1 MIHLWLQVNRI
12 GFEFTA
18 LIKVEGALTVEATYE
33 PAGPARVDIKF
44 QKSTLVCA
52 PALPHAGLVHCSSS
66 LQAVHVSCVQ
76 NCMNAEISFSV
87 ASW

>member
-33 PAGPARVDIKF
+33 PVGPARVDIRF
-44 QKSTLVCA
+44 RRSTLVCTQQ
-52 PALPHAGLVHCSSS
+52 ALHTVYVAR
-66 LQAVHVSCVQ
+66 VQ
-76 NCMNAEISFSV
+76 QWMIIEMLSQQLSV
-87 ASW
+87 MKWALGGK